1 MGTSHLNCKDFSSLI
16 IDDYSFLAL
25 WFAFL
30 IDHHGEM
37 PFLFPS
43 LHISDVNENE
53 GISNDQEL
61 WSHLSDMVLDSQE
74 FMTKCYIWEGTEF
87 PVVECY
93 FSS

>member
-1 MGTSHLNCKDFSSLI
+1 MGTPHLNCKDFSSLI

-25 WFAFL
+25 WFTFL

-37 PFLFPS
+37 PFLFPC
-43 LHISDVNENE
+43 LHISDVNETRAFPMIKNFE
-53 GISNDQEL
+53 P
-61 WSHLSDMVLDSQE
+61 HLSDMELDAQE